1 MPLILASTPTP
12 NTFHGADI
20 VIRPEQS
27 GAYSIWQRDKQISIG
42 TAGAARMVA
51 AGAYSSKLSVY
62 DEESDDY
69 LAGTLDQLMA
79 GGHINGASTADTTP
93 TKEHNDYV

>member
-1 MPLILASTPTP
+1 MKLILGSTPTYP

-20 VIRPEQS
+20 VIRSEPS

-51 AGAYSSKLSVY
+51 AGAYSNKLSVF
-62 DEESDDY
+62 DEESDCY

-79 GGHINGASTADTTP
+79 GGTINDRI
-93 TKEHNDYV
+93 KEQGQ